1 MIILQT
7 WVDALYVTH
16 INIGG
21 YIEWILYMGVGAML
35 NKFPKQ
41 KLNTKS
47 PTEAEIIGVND
58 YVPWT
63 LWAKRFLED
72 QGFILKKNTFTKT
85 IWAQWS

>member
-1 MIILQT
+1 
-7 WVDALYVTH
+7 
-16 INIGG
+16 
-21 YIEWILYMGVGAML
+21 MGVGAML

-72 QGFILKKNTFTKT
+72 QGFILKKTHLPRQYERNEVRK
-85 IWAQWS
+85 